1 MASNS
6 QQIVQTLLTVR
17 NRLTASVWLIGGD
30 AQTAEDIFQE
40 VSVKAL
46 AADLHFD
53 REPQLVSWAQI
64 AARHQALNWV
74 CALEIGR
81 HAR

>member
-1 MASNS
+1 MALNS

-17 NRLTASVWLIGGD
+17 NRLTASVWLIVRD

-64 AARHQALNWV
+64 AASPGPQLGSRSSKS
-74 CALEIGR
+74 GR